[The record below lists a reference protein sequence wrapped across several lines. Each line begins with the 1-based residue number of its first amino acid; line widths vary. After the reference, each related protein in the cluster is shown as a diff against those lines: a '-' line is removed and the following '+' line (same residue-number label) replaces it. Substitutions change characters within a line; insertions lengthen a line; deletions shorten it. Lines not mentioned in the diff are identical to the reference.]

1 VWHTRDY
8 APKIPAGSISEN
20 VLSVLSEHLLTR
32 QQQKISTKSADTGM
46 GMTFLSWS
54 DDTIPLSAGIVM
66 AFEFA

>member
-32 QQQKISTKSADTGM
+32 QPQKISTKAADTGM
-46 GMTFLSWS
+46 GMTFLSRN
-54 DDTIPLSAGIVM
+54 DDRIPLSAGIVM